1 MMHKKLGRQATRS
14 EQLLLASLIPKKS
27 SDETILI
34 HHVTDT
40 NYKLQLEFERR
51 TPNSVTFERIILN
64 SAIKT
69 EPPKFK
75 ILQIGKTWWVR
86 LLAKIKTL

>member
-1 MMHKKLGRQATRS
+1 MLVLEQIKATSMAQKDLGRQATRS
-14 EQLLLASLIPKKS
+14 EQLLLAGVIPKKF

-51 TPNSVTFERIILN
+51 TPNSVTFERFVL
-64 SAIKT
+64 
-69 EPPKFK
+69 
-75 ILQIGKTWWVR
+75 
-86 LLAKIKTL
+86 